1 MNTYS
6 ITKKRGK
13 HHGSIQV
20 GRLRL
25 DWTIACLLELCW
37 WDSSKQH
44 VFKRFHEHH
53 KILEFSSRL
62 NNGGLFVEISEYH
75 NEATRGCL
83 HVPEGR
89 NKGGWVFL
97 EMKLHVFFFGENRLQ
112 GRGRRWLLAVVG
124 LKNPPAI
131 QGIKFGKILI
141 GT

>member
-44 VFKRFHEHH
+44 FFKRFHENH

-62 NNGGLFVEISEYH
+62 NNGGLFIEISEYH

-83 HVPEGR
+83 HVP
-89 NKGGWVFL
+89 
-97 EMKLHVFFFGENRLQ
+97 
-112 GRGRRWLLAVVG
+112 
-124 LKNPPAI
+124 
-131 QGIKFGKILI
+131 
-141 GT
+141 

>member
-44 VFKRFHEHH
+44 FFKRFHENH

-62 NNGGLFVEISEYH
+62 NNGGLFIEISEYH

-97 EMKLHVFFFGENRLQ
+97 EMKLHVFFL
-112 GRGRRWLLAVVG
+112 
-124 LKNPPAI
+124 
-131 QGIKFGKILI
+131 GKI
-141 GT
+141 GFKVGEGGGC